1 MKCSEYLWTRCK
13 MLEMLPGKSDLE
25 IDGEMT
31 LMLHKNGDIIE
42 NDATGEKMTD
52 VEANSI
58 LGRNQKY
65 LVDAYQ
71 NGQKSLFELVC
82 IKQQITDDEYEAA
95 KAEEEA
101 KEEAAKETPAKG

>member
-1 MKCSEYLWTRCK
+1 MKCSEYLWARCK

-52 VEANSI
+52 VEANRIFGRNSKKLLEAYH
-58 LGRNQKY
+58 LGR
-65 LVDAYQ
+65 
-71 NGQKSLFELVC
+71 KSLFEL
-82 IKQQITDDEYEAA
+82 IATNQQISDEEWKKA
-95 KAEEEA
+95 K
-101 KEEAAKETPAKG
+101 KEPDNVTPAE

>member
-1 MKCSEYLWTRCK
+1 MKCSEYLWARCK

-52 VEANSI
+52 VEANRIFGRNSKKLLEAYH
-58 LGRNQKY
+58 LGR
-65 LVDAYQ
+65 
-71 NGQKSLFELVC
+71 KSLFEL
-82 IKQQITDDEYEAA
+82 IATNQQISDEEW
-95 KAEEEA
+95 KKA
-101 KEEAAKETPAKG
+101 KEEAKKEPDNVTPAE

>member
-1 MKCSEYLWTRCK
+1 MKCSEYLWARCK

-52 VEANSI
+52 VEANRIFGRNSKKLLEAYH
-58 LGRNQKY
+58 LGR
-65 LVDAYQ
+65 
-71 NGQKSLFELVC
+71 KSLFELIVAH
-82 IKQQITDDEYEAA
+82 QQISDEEWE
-95 KAEEEA
+95 KA
-101 KEEAAKETPAKG
+101 KEEAEKEPVETEETPAE

>member
-58 LGRNQKY
+58 FGRNSKKLLEAYKLGR
-65 LVDAYQ
+65 
-71 NGQKSLFELVC
+71 KSLFELVV
-82 IKQQITDDEYEAA
+82 INQQISDEEWE
-95 KAEEEA
+95 KAMEEA
-101 KEEAAKETPAKG
+101 EKEPAPEETPAE

>member
-25 IDGEMT
+25 VDGEMT

-52 VEANSI
+52 VEANRIFGRNSKKLLEAYH
-58 LGRNQKY
+58 LGR
-65 LVDAYQ
+65 
-71 NGQKSLFELVC
+71 KSLFELIVAN
-82 IKQQITDDEYEAA
+82 QQISDEEWE
-95 KAEEEA
+95 KA
-101 KEEAAKETPAKG
+101 KEEAEKEPAPEETPAE